1 MNRQEIRKAGFMA
14 GIEVDYFGE
23 VVPSKMRKFYNNTN
37 KAKGQN
43 LDTFK
48 KLVKESKKL
57 NVFDITVLE
66 CNKLVGDYGLVA
78 RDINSLK
85 EYQIGYSIHEDVK
98 YVYNILRGL
107 YNSHKRGKYLFVP
120 LETIDDSNAY
130 HLFYIP
136 EKHRIIKYGPNDN
149 EILVHMNN
157 GQYFDIGYNYYY
169 SKKDSKIL
177 KEEMK
182 NGYVYE
188 CPSYFYN
195 YINPEEYYED
205 SEGCPE

>member
-1 MNRQEIRKAGFMA
+1 MNRQEIRKAGELS
-14 GIEVDYFGE
+14 GIEVNYFGE
-23 VVPSKMRKFYNNTN
+23 VISSKTRKFYNSIN

-43 LDTFK
+43 LSTFK
-48 KLVKESKKL
+48 KLIKEAKKL
-57 NVFDITVLE
+57 NIFDITVLE

-78 RDINSLK
+78 RDVNSLK
-85 EYQIGYSIHEDVK
+85 EFQMDYSLHADVK
-98 YVYNILRGL
+98 YIYNILRGL

-120 LETIDDSNAY
+120 LETIDDSKAF

-136 EKHRIIKYGPNDN
+136 EQFRIIKYGPNDN
-149 EILVHMNN
+149 EILVLMHN
-157 GQYFDIGYNYYY
+157 GQIFDIGYNYYY